1 MSRVSCKICRR
12 LGVSVCGRDKCAFKR
27 KPYAPGVHGK
37 GTKRRR
43 NVSEY
48 GSQLREKQKL
58 KFMYGLRERQFR
70 NYVKEA
76 AKRSGNTADN
86 LLAILESRLDSTV
99 FRLGLAHGRAMAKQI
114 VSHGHIMVNGR
125 RVTVPSLRVRKEDK
139 IIIRPQSVSKGIFK
153 DLDISLK
160 KYIAP
165 PSLAL
170 DKEKKEGTVLG
181 RAADVDSAV
190 GLNMNSIIEFYSR

>member
-1 MSRVSCKICRR
+1 MRTSCKICRR

-48 GSQLREKQKL
+48 GSQL
-58 KFMYGLRERQFR
+58 
-70 NYVKEA
+70 
-76 AKRSGNTADN
+76 
-86 LLAILESRLDSTV
+86 
-99 FRLGLAHGRAMAKQI
+99 MAKQI

-165 PSLAL
+165 PWLAL

-181 RAADVDSAV
+181 RAADVD
-190 GLNMNSIIEFYSR
+190 